1 MLLTITT
8 TYQPA
13 TDLGYLLHKNPARL
27 QTVEVSGGEA
37 HVFYPEAT
45 AERCTAALLLDL
57 DPIGLVRG
65 RGGAPGEGFSLEQY
79 VNDRPYVAS
88 SFLSVALSK
97 AFGTAMNGTCKDRPA
112 LPDQPLPLAVTV
124 AVVSAPGPDWPRRLF
139 EPLGYEVEL
148 EAYPLDPT
156 VPDWG
161 DSQYYTLH
169 LRHDGLRLQD
179 VLTHLYVLLPV
190 LDNNKHYYID
200 QNEADKLLHRGGD
213 WLPRHPERGFITRRY
228 LRYRALYVNPALA
241 RLLDTDDLADDAD
254 AATSPPDPLS
264 KKEGEPDDST
274 TINMEQLELE
284 TKTSPPSFLER
295 GLGGEVSAGSA
306 PAEPKTS
313 LHDQRL
319 QQVAHEI
326 YELAPKRVLDLGCGE
341 GKLLRLLLR
350 QAKIEYILGMDVSHQ
365 VLARAAQRLHLD
377 EMPPR
382 QRARIDLIQGSL
394 LYKDE
399 RLAGFDAAALVEV
412 IEHLDPSRLAALE
425 AVVFGQARPGHVF
438 VTTPNADYN
447 QLYGSLSAGTF
458 RHADHRFEWSRAEFA
473 AWATAV
479 AERHG
484 YQVRLVSMG
493 EEAAGVGAPSQ
504 MAVFSGSTI

>member
-27 QTVEVSGGEA
+27 QSLEITGGQA

-57 DPIGLVRG
+57 DPVGLVRG
-65 RGGAPGEGFSLEQY
+65 RGNGEGFALEQY

-112 LPDQPLPLAVTV
+112 LPALPLPLAVTV

-139 EPLGYEVEL
+139 EPLGYAVET

-156 VPDWG
+156 QPEWG
-161 DSQYYTLH
+161 NSPYYTLH
-169 LRHDGLRLQD
+169 LRHEGLRLQD

-190 LDNNKHYYID
+190 LDNDKHYYVD
-200 QNEADKLLHRGGD
+200 QTEAEKLLHRGGD
-213 WLPRHPERGFITRRY
+213 WLPLHPERGFITRRY
-228 LRYRALYVNPALA
+228 LRYLAGIVNPTLA
-241 RLLDTDDLADDAD
+241 RLMEGTEEELPEPI
-254 AATSPPDPLS
+254 AAETEEPNALPPAAEATKETPES
-264 KKEGEPDDST
+264 K
-274 TINMEQLELE
+274 L
-284 TKTSPPSFLER
+284 
-295 GLGGEVSAGSA
+295 
-306 PAEPKTS
+306 S

-319 QQVAHEI
+319 QQVANEI
-326 YELAPKRVLDLGCGE
+326 YQLGPKRVLDLGCGE

-350 QAKIEYILGMDVSHQ
+350 QPKIEFILGMDVSHQ
-365 VLARAAQRLHLD
+365 ALSRAAQRLRLD

-382 QRARIDLIQGSL
+382 QRTRIELIQGSL
-394 LYKDE
+394 LYRDE

-412 IEHLDPSRLAALE
+412 IEHLDENRLAALE
-425 AVVFGQARPGHVF
+425 AVVFGQARPAHVF

-447 QLYGSLSAGTF
+447 QLFEKLNAGDF
-458 RHADHRFEWSRAEFA
+458 RHDDHRFEWTRAEFA
-473 AWATAV
+473 AWAGAV

-484 YQVRLVSMG
+484 YQVRMVAMG
-493 EEAAGVGAPSQ
+493 EDVEGVGAPSQ
-504 MAVFSGSTI
+504 MAVFEAFQ

>member
-27 QTVEVSGGEA
+27 QSLEITGGQA

-57 DPIGLVRG
+57 DPVGLVRG
-65 RGGAPGEGFSLEQY
+65 RGNGEGFALEQY

-112 LPDQPLPLAVTV
+112 LPAEALLLAITV

-139 EPLGYEVEL
+139 EPLGYAVETK
-148 EAYPLDPT
+148 AYPLDPT
-156 VPDWG
+156 QPEWG
-161 DSQYYTLH
+161 DSPYYTLH
-169 LRHDGLRLQD
+169 LRHEGLRLQD

-190 LDNNKHYYID
+190 LDNDKHYYVD
-200 QNEADKLLHRGGD
+200 QTEAEKLLHRGGD
-213 WLPRHPERGFITRRY
+213 WLPQHPERGFITRRY
-228 LRYRALYVNPALA
+228 LRYLAAMVNPTLA
-241 RLLDTDDLADDAD
+241 RLL
-254 AATSPPDPLS
+254 
-264 KKEGEPDDST
+264 EGTEEELPEPEALT
-274 TINMEQLELE
+274 E
-284 TKTSPPSFLER
+284 TSPPSPLSPGEGEPNASERPLVSGSPSPGER
-295 GLGGEVSAGSA
+295 GPGGEVSA
-306 PAEPKTS
+306 PEEPKLS

-326 YELAPKRVLDLGCGE
+326 YQLAPKRVLDLGCGE

-350 QAKIEYILGMDVSHQ
+350 QPKIEFIRGMDVSHQ
-365 VLARAAQRLHLD
+365 ALSRAAQRLHLD
-377 EMPPR
+377 ELSPR
-382 QRARIDLIQGSL
+382 QRARIELIQGSL
-394 LYKDE
+394 LYRDE

-412 IEHLDPSRLAALE
+412 IEHLDENRLAALE
-425 AVVFGQARPGHVF
+425 AVVFAQARPAHVF

-447 QLYGSLSAGTF
+447 QLFEQLNAGEF
-458 RHADHRFEWSRAEFA
+458 RHDDHRFEWTRAEFA
-473 AWATAV
+473 AWATGV

-484 YQVRLVSMG
+484 YQVRVVAMG
-493 EEAAGVGAPSQ
+493 DEVEGVGAPSQ
-504 MAVFSGSTI
+504 MAMFGLA

>member
-27 QTVEVSGGEA
+27 QSLEITGGQA

-57 DPIGLVRG
+57 DPVGLVRG
-65 RGGAPGEGFSLEQY
+65 RGNGEGFALEQY

-88 SFLSVALSK
+88 SCLSVALSK

-112 LPDQPLPLAVTV
+112 LPAEALPLAITV
-124 AVVSAPGPDWPRRLF
+124 AVVSAPGADWPRRLF
-139 EPLGYEVEL
+139 EPLGYTVET

-156 VPDWG
+156 QPEWG
-161 DSQYYTLH
+161 DSPYYTLR

-190 LDNNKHYYID
+190 LDNDKHYYVD
-200 QNEADKLLHRGGD
+200 QTEAEKLLHRGGD
-213 WLPRHPERGFITRRY
+213 WLPQHPERGFITRRY
-228 LRYRALYVNPALA
+228 LRYLAAMVNPTLA
-241 RLLDTDDLADDAD
+241 RLLEGTEEELPEPEVSTVDAASPQVEGQERSSAEQTASPQAAASDDATRELAE
-254 AATSPPDPLS
+254 AAA
-264 KKEGEPDDST
+264 
-274 TINMEQLELE
+274 Q
-284 TKTSPPSFLER
+284 
-295 GLGGEVSAGSA
+295 
-306 PAEPKTS
+306 PKLS

-326 YELAPKRVLDLGCGE
+326 YQLAPKRVLDLGCGE

-350 QAKIEYILGMDVSHQ
+350 QPKIEFIRGMDVSHQ
-365 VLARAAQRLHLD
+365 ALSRAAQRLHLD
-377 EMPPR
+377 ELSPR
-382 QRARIDLIQGSL
+382 QRARIELIQGSL
-394 LYKDE
+394 LYRDE

-412 IEHLDPSRLAALE
+412 IEHLDENRLAALE
-425 AVVFGQARPGHVF
+425 AVVFAQARPAHVF
-438 VTTPNADYN
+438 ITTPNADYN
-447 QLYGSLSAGTF
+447 QLFEKLNAGDF
-458 RHADHRFEWSRAEFA
+458 RHDDHRFEWTRAEFA
-473 AWATAV
+473 TWATGV

-484 YQVRLVSMG
+484 YQVRVVAMG
-493 EEAAGVGAPSQ
+493 EEVEGVGAPSQ
-504 MAVFSGSTI
+504 MAVFGLAS